1 MGTTGPTADPTRDP
15 TTDPTVDPTREPS
28 IDPTVDPTRAPSVI
42 PSTGPTTFQSAPP
55 TNDVDDEFKVRI
67 DVEYGV
73 SALREADMERLT
85 DSASRSDA
93 LSALTALF
101 AQNYV
106 DAGNG
111 VALSDF
117 ALTIWAMNGE
127 VIEELSEDDFADSLV
142 TMSVEI
148 ECDDSIGELFIT
160 RSQTTG
166 SDASFAVQVQSDLR
180 AMFNNSAIVFEVLDA
195 DELTETNA
203 YEEETEK
210 EKETETDDANA
221 LYLIVTV
228 VSLSPVVV
236 ICAGF
241 VYFRKN
247 KPTKNKL
254 KIMPTKRWRMRR
266 SSGYNANNMANE

>member
-127 VIEELSEDDFADSLV
+127 VIEDDFAVSLV

-241 VYFRKN
+241 CVLSKEQANEEQAKN
-247 KPTKNKL
+247 
-254 KIMPTKRWRMRR
+254 
-266 SSGYNANNMANE
+266 NANQKMANEAEQRL